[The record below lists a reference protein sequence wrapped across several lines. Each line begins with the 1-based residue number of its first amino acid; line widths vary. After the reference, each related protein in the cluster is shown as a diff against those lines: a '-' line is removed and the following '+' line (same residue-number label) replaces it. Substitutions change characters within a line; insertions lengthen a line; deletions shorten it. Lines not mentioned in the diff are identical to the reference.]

1 MSADAQNAAFT
12 LSAAL
17 RAAASVRSGGA
28 DDVVERLR
36 AAFVDEL
43 GEPAVEEVLLY
54 TTRDGGSE
62 RYLAPDPSTS
72 AHERIPLP
80 PTAALAVSAV
90 LTHLG
95 HRPEP
100 AVPLDGVVVANAGP
114 VIGLGGELLA
124 GDVFCVVVLPRLPV
138 PAAEH
143 LAPVAVA
150 VRTVLLG
157 GTDAAL
163 REHVELTEA
172 HLRQR
177 TADMERTIEQLR
189 AEVSLVDFLQG
200 IGRQLT
206 SQLDLDFLVQEATD
220 AATLATRAA
229 FGSFF
234 YNLVDQYGESY
245 TLYTL
250 SGVPKEAFDG
260 FPMPRNT
267 AVFAPTF
274 HGAGTVRSDDITRD
288 PRYGKSA
295 PHHGPPPGHLPVCS
309 YLAVSV
315 VSPSSGS
322 VLGGFF
328 FAHPEPGRFT
338 EHHERLAEGIAG
350 YAAIALDNA
359 RLFARHRT
367 LATELARSMLPTTPA
382 IPGLE
387 IISRYLPAAA
397 GSEVGGDWFD
407 VVELPAG
414 RTGLV
419 IGDVVGRGVGAATVM
434 GQIRTAVRAY
444 ALLDMPPADV
454 MAHACRLAGTI
465 ERNAFITCLYVVHD
479 PADDTVTVSNAGHL
493 PAVLQDPG
501 GGVAMLGSGLGMP
514 LGVGEVYGEQSAPFP
529 PGSRLTLFTDGLVET
544 RARGLTEGI
553 AELIEHLRGLS
564 GDLDVATDRLIGR
577 LTGGRHDDDVAF
589 LHVRNTAAARFS
601 ATLAL
606 GDKPR
611 DVSRARAFI
620 TERLAE
626 WGQSHL
632 ADTAALITSEL
643 VTNAIL
649 HADSPSRLR
658 VHHDGTRLVIDVADD
673 ATTWPKVHDA
683 RPDEENHRGLAIV
696 RALATR
702 WGARTTTTGKI
713 VWAEIATPRTRR
725 S

>member
-1 MSADAQNAAFT
+1 MRS
-12 LSAAL
+12 
-17 RAAASVRSGGA
+17 RA
-28 DDVVERLR
+28 
-36 AAFVDEL
+36 
-43 GEPAVEEVLLY
+43 EPAVEEVRLY
-54 TTRDGGSE
+54 TARREGSE
-62 RYLAPDPSTS
+62 RYLAPSTSTS
-72 AHERIPLP
+72 ARERIPLP
-80 PTAALAVSAV
+80 PSAALAVSAV
-90 LTHLG
+90 LAHLG
-95 HRPEP
+95 HHPEP
-100 AVPLDGVVVANAGP
+100 TVHLDRVAVASAGSVVS
-114 VIGLGGELLA
+114 LGGELA
-124 GDVFCVVVLPRLPV
+124 GDDVFCVVLFSRLPV
-138 PAAEH
+138 PTTAVEH
-143 LAPVAVA
+143 LLPVAVA
-150 VRTVLLG
+150 LRTALLG

-172 HLRQR
+172 HLSQR
-177 TADMERTIEQLR
+177 TADMESAIEQLR

-250 SGVPKEAFDG
+250 SGVPKETFDG

-274 HGAGTVRSDDITRD
+274 HGTGTVRSDDITLD

-367 LATELARSMLPTTPA
+367 LATELARSMLPITPA

-419 IGDVVGRGVGAATVM
+419 IGDVVGRGVGAAAVM

-444 ALLDMPPADV
+444 ALQDMTPAEV

-465 ERNAFITCLYVVHD
+465 ERDAFITCLYAVHD
-479 PADDTVTVSNAGHL
+479 PADDTITVSNAGHL
-493 PAVLQDPG
+493 PAILQDPD

-514 LGVGEVYGEQSAPFP
+514 LGVGAAYGERSAPFP
-529 PGSRLTLFTDGLVET
+529 AGSKLTLFTDGLVET
-544 RARGLTEGI
+544 RARGLTDGI
-553 AELIEHLRGLS
+553 AELTEHLRDLCGDLS
-564 GDLDVATDRLIGR
+564 GDLDAATDRIIGR

-589 LHVRNTAAARFS
+589 LHVRNTATTRSS
-601 ATLAL
+601 ATLTL
-606 GDKPR
+606 GDKPQ
-611 DVSRARAFI
+611 DVGRARAFI

-626 WGQSHL
+626 WGLSHL
-632 ADTAALITSEL
+632 TDTAALITSEL

-649 HADSPSRLR
+649 HTDSPSQLR
-658 VHHDGTRLVIDVADD
+658 VHHAGTRLVVDVADE

-683 RPDEENHRGLAIV
+683 RPDEENHRGMAIV

-702 WGARTTTTGKI
+702 WGARSTATGKV
-713 VWAEIATPRTRR
+713 VWVEIADPRTDP